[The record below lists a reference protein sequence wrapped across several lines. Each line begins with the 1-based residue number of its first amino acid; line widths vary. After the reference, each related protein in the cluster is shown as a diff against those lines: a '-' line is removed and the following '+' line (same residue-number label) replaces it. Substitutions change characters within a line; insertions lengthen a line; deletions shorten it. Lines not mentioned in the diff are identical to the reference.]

1 MLENKDE
8 NTVLL
13 DVRNKYEWEIGHFK
27 DSVEPEFR
35 TFNEFLNYA
44 EKISNTINKD
54 KKIMMYCTGGI
65 REEIYINSQKGY
77 ISMQNHPSYY
87 HKTKYSPIF
96 Y

>member
-1 MLENKDE
+1 MIRLVKILFYSCGDQLTAREWNLMMENKDE

-27 DSVEPEFR
+27 DSVKPEFR
-35 TFNEFLNYA
+35 TFHEFLNYS

-65 REEIYINSQKGY
+65 R
-77 ISMQNHPSYY
+77 
-87 HKTKYSPIF
+87 
-96 Y
+96 

>member
-65 REEIYINSQKGY
+65 REEIYINIHFIKSKRIY
-77 ISMQNHPSYY
+77 FDA
-87 HKTKYSPIF
+87 KSPF
-96 Y
+96 LLP